1 MKVLYVCSA
10 ARCGSTLTDM
20 FLGGHPKAA
29 SLGEA
34 NFLAKAIRLGEKC
47 SCGATVR
54 DCGHW
59 QAVYERLANWG
70 FDLQDPY
77 RFRLWDAV
85 AWNNVDENYQTRVFL
100 AAVRARGAWMRLRDL
115 VPTSLR
121 NLCPIP
127 PTYNEALVN
136 KVRLYEAVS
145 AAWGKELIVDSSKH
159 VREAVE
165 LFRRHPD
172 AVRILLLTR
181 DGRGVYLSRRST
193 GRDREE
199 SVRGWLTYYTRA
211 LDLLDRNVPP
221 QARMQLKYEDIA
233 GDPERAGETLC
244 RFIGLD
250 FQPTMLKLDSVV
262 RHMVNGNATRFRPG
276 KGIALD
282 ERWRRDLQPAEL
294 TFFEAQGGR
303 MNAVLGYH

>member
-1 MKVLYVCSA
+1 
-10 ARCGSTLTDM
+10 M

-29 SLGEA
+29 SLGES

-47 SCGATVR
+47 SCGALVR

-59 QAVYERLANWG
+59 QPVYERLAHWG
-70 FDLQDPY
+70 FDLQRPY

-85 AWNNVDENYQTRVFL
+85 AWTNVDREYQTRGFL
-100 AAVRARGAWMRLRDL
+100 AGVRVRGTWMSLRDL

-127 PTYNEALVN
+127 PAYNEALVN

-145 AAWGKELIVDSSKH
+145 AAWDKELIVDSSKN

-165 LFRRHPD
+165 LFRRDPES
-172 AVRILLLTR
+172 VRILLLTR
-181 DGRGVYLSRRST
+181 DGRGVYLSRRSS

-199 SVRGWLTYYTRA
+199 SVRGWLAYYTRA
-211 LDLLDRNVPP
+211 LDLLERHVPP

-233 GDPERAGETLC
+233 GDPKRAGETLC
-244 RFIGLD
+244 RFIGLE
-250 FQPTMLKLDSVV
+250 FQATMLKLDSVV
-262 RHMVNGNATRFRPG
+262 RHMVNGNATRFAPG

-282 ERWRRDLQPAEL
+282 ERWRRDLQPGEL
-294 TFFEAQGGR
+294 TYFDGRGGR

>member
-29 SLGEA
+29 SLGES

-47 SCGATVR
+47 SCGALVR

-59 QAVYERLANWG
+59 QPVYERLAHWG
-70 FDLQDPY
+70 FDLQRPY

-85 AWNNVDENYQTRVFL
+85 AWTNVDREYQTRGFL
-100 AAVRARGAWMRLRDL
+100 AGVRVRGTWMSLRDL

-127 PTYNEALVN
+127 PAYNEALVN

-145 AAWGKELIVDSSKH
+145 AAWDKELIVDSSKN

-165 LFRRHPD
+165 LFRRDPES
-172 AVRILLLTR
+172 VRILLLTR
-181 DGRGVYLSRRST
+181 DGRGVYLSRRSS

-199 SVRGWLTYYTRA
+199 SVRGWLAYYTRA
-211 LDLLDRNVPP
+211 LDLLERHVPP

-233 GDPERAGETLC
+233 GDPKRAGETLC
-244 RFIGLD
+244 RFIGLE
-250 FQPTMLKLDSVV
+250 FQATMLKLDSVV
-262 RHMVNGNATRFRPG
+262 RHMVNGNATRFAPG

-282 ERWRRDLQPAEL
+282 ERWRRDLQPGEL
-294 TFFEAQGGR
+294 TYFDGRGGR

>member
-20 FLGGHPKAA
+20 FLGGHPRAA
-29 SLGEA
+29 SLGEI
-34 NFLAKAIRLGEKC
+34 NFLGKAIRLGEQC

-59 QAVYERLANWG
+59 QAVYQRLANFG

-77 RFRLWDAV
+77 RFRLWDAI
-85 AWNNVDENYQTRVFL
+85 AWNNIDKDHQTRGFL
-100 AAVRARGAWMRLRDL
+100 AGVRARGAWMSLRDL
-115 VPTSLR
+115 APSPVR
-121 NLCPIP
+121 DLCPIP
-127 PTYNEALVN
+127 PAYNQALVN

-193 GRDREE
+193 GRDRGE
-199 SVRGWLTYYTRA
+199 SVRGWLSYYTRA
-211 LDLLDRNVPP
+211 LDLLDKNVPP
-221 QARMQLKYEDIA
+221 QARMQLKYEDVA
-233 GDPERAGETLC
+233 GDPERMGEMLC
-244 RFIGLD
+244 RFVGLD
-250 FQPTMLKLDSVV
+250 FQPTMLQLDSVV

-294 TFFEAQGGR
+294 AFFEAQGGR
-303 MNAVLGYH
+303 MNAVLGYD